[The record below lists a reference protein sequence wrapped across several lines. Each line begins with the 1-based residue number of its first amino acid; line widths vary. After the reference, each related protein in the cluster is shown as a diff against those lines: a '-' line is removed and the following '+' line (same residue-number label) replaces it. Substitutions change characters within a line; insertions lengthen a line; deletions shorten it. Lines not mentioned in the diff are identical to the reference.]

1 VSCITIR
8 IPVTGIEPAAIL
20 LKVKCSASELHRC
33 IPYTNLNFP
42 FIKAPCFLE
51 VGLPTYLSIRLLLY
65 IDFANNIYYAVMSS
79 SIQDGLVLAIKNILF
94 TELIFMFMFMFLL
107 VYYLLRGRLSRI
119 SKDIRQHHLITTYF
133 LLEICTVLL

>member
-1 VSCITIR
+1 MQPSDPILKPQWKEGVRGNLGSLIFCSVSCITIR

-65 IDFANNIYYAVMSS
+65 IDFKNNIYYAVMPS
-79 SIQDGLVLAIKNILF
+79 SIQDGLVFAIKNMLF
-94 TELIFMFMFMFLL
+94 TELIFMFIFFT
-107 VYYLLRGRLSRI
+107 RILS
-119 SKDIRQHHLITTYF
+119 S
-133 LLEICTVLL
+133 